1 MNSLIDPRLLEILV
15 CPVSKKSLV
24 LIGDELI
31 CKESE
36 LAYPIKEGIPVLLPE
51 KARKLSKEEL

>member
-1 MNSLIDPRLLEILV
+1 MNSLIDPRLLEIFV
-15 CPVSKKSLV
+15 CPVSKKSLTLKV
-24 LIGDELI
+24 DELI

>member
-24 LIGDELI
+24 LKGDELI

-36 LAYPIKEGIPVLLPE
+36 LAYPINEGIPVLLPE
-51 KARKLSKEEL
+51 KARKLSQEEL

>member
-15 CPVSKKSLV
+15 CPISKKSLV
-24 LIGDELI
+24 LQGEELI

>member
-51 KARKLSKEEL
+51 KARKLSQEEL